1 MPLPESQY
9 EIKAIHLQTE
19 KRSGGDLSNPSWIL
33 DRNLLDCQSIKVKRA
48 TIPNSFYTIDARNN
62 KLYLVVGTAA
72 SSALTL
78 STGYYNDI
86 TMLSNLQTN
95 VTGGYNWTLNTV
107 SNTFSVSHTA
117 NSFSFTSGDNEA
129 NYELGINT
137 QSSNSTQQNFDQMD
151 LSGVKNIIISSNIS
165 TLDIVGDQKKVLA
178 NIPCEVAPKGILQFN
193 DDSEDF
199 IELNSENLNEINLR
213 LYDERLR
220 ALTVTKDWSTTLF
233 IIKK

>member
-1 MPLPESQY
+1 MPLPDSDY

-19 KRSGGDLSNPSWIL
+19 KRSSGDISTPSWIL

-48 TIPNSFYTIDARNN
+48 TIPNSFYTLDARNN

-72 SSALTL
+72 STALTL
-78 STGYYNDI
+78 TSGYFNDVS
-86 TMLSNLQTN
+86 MLSNLSTN
-95 VTGGYNWTLNTV
+95 VTGGYNFTLNTV
-107 SNTFSVSHTA
+107 NNTFSVSHTA
-117 NSFSFTSGDNEA
+117 NSFSFTSGDNSA

-137 QSSNSTQQNFDQMD
+137 QTNATQQNFEQMD

-178 NIPCEVAPKGILQFN
+178 NIPCEVAPKGILQFS
-193 DDSEDF
+193 DDSDDF

-213 LYDERLR
+213 LFDERLR
-220 ALTVTKDWSTTLF
+220 PLTVIKDWSATLF